1 MQTITATE
9 KAESMADLCQEW
21 RVVAFRPNR
30 SGTWYWELKR
40 DEQMMLRDA
49 VSGGEVVTVHRRDE
63 DGTRLLAKMAA
74 READT

>member
-9 KAESMADLCQEW
+9 KAESMGDLCQEW

-49 VSGGEVVTVHRRDE
+49 VSNGEVVTVHRRDA

-74 READT
+74 RDA